1 MEKDFT
7 KKRISKGDDFYKVM
21 EIARKNA
28 KGLNE
33 YNIAM
38 YWKYCFAGLTGQDE
52 EKVEFVNLVKSMVEL
67 DNQFEDWK
75 HHLDKSKTI
84 EQVLSELKVYIDKF
98 DEINEKL
105 RTISHYDAH
114 TYTSYC
120 TSPEVTLKRF
130 VL

>member
-38 YWKYCFAGLTGQDE
+38 YWKYCFVGLTEKDE
-52 EKVEFVNLVKSMVEL
+52 EKVEFVKLVESMVKN
-67 DNQFEDWK
+67 DTQFETWK
-75 HHLDKSKTI
+75 QHLDKSKTI

-98 DEINEKL
+98 DEISEKL
-105 RTISHYDAH
+105 HTISHC
-114 TYTSYC
+114 TEYTSYC
-120 TSPEVTLKRF
+120 TSPYVTLERL